1 MSAADKI
8 QTARALIEPLTDTTP
23 GPWVF
28 SERNTPEH
36 FWIEPEVGYLPMPHY
51 LSVSG
56 PISRENAALIAAA
69 PALRDTVAALA
80 DLADA
85 QAQEIE
91 AQALEISR
99 AKSRGDNHWE
109 TLKGIRH
116 IAKTS
121 GDLERIILWVND
133 AGSGYMATPEASLA
147 EVCDERNAARAE
159 ADAQAQEN
167 ARLRGCFEQIEEA
180 ALNGCLTPDLVARIT
195 RAALGDAP

>member
-85 QAQEIE
+85 QAQEI
-91 AQALEISR
+91 
-99 AKSRGDNHWE
+99 
-109 TLKGIRH
+109 
-116 IAKTS
+116 
-121 GDLERIILWVND
+121 
-133 AGSGYMATPEASLA
+133 
-147 EVCDERNAARAE
+147 
-159 ADAQAQEN
+159 

-180 ALNGCLTPDLVARIT
+180 ALNGCLTPELVAQIT
-195 RAALGDAP
+195 RAALGDAQAQEIKQ